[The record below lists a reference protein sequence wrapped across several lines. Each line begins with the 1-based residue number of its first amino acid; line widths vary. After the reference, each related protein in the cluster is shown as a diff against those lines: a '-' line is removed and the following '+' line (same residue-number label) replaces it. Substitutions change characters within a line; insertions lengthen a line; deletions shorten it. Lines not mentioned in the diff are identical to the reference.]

1 MYCLCQAGCKHGL
14 IDLMVKPQRGVLGM
28 SNNLSRR
35 KFLKVVAGS
44 GLVGFGAMVTGCK
57 GDSPDGR
64 GWIPDQYQGK
74 GDFPVNLKGRV
85 AIAASNPSIE
95 RDDEK
100 CILCGQ
106 CIEACQ
112 NVMAVYGNYPLPLKM
127 EVACVNCGQCAMW
140 CPSGA
145 ITEKRSIREVAAA
158 LDDESKFVVVQTA
171 PATKVSLGEEFGMEP
186 GSIVNEKQVGA
197 LKALG
202 FDAVFDTCFSADL
215 TIMEEASEFV
225 HRLTSAKDEIPHLT
239 SCCPGW
245 VKYCEYFYPELMHN
259 LSTCKSPQS
268 MLGAVIKSY
277 YAQKNNLKPE
287 NIVSVS
293 IMPCTA
299 KKFEAARGEMEVD
312 GQRDTD
318 LVLTTRELAVLL
330 KHRGIDLNT
339 VPDAQYDS
347 ILGESTGAGRIF
359 GATGGVTEAAV
370 RTAYFM
376 VTGSNPPAALLNW
389 QPVRG
394 LTAVKEAA
402 ADIPGA
408 GTVNIAVCH
417 GLKNARELLDGIK
430 KQGSSK
436 WQFIEFMACPG
447 GCIGGGGQPKSTV
460 AAQPEARLKRIAA
473 IYREDV
479 NAPKRCSHENS
490 EIQAVY
496 KEFFGSPLSEKAE
509 KYLHTT
515 YTNRH
520 DRLFD

>member
-1 MYCLCQAGCKHGL
+1 
-14 IDLMVKPQRGVLGM
+14 M
-28 SNNLSRR
+28 SKNLSRR

-44 GLVGFGAMVTGCK
+44 GLAGFGAMVTGCK
-57 GDSPDGR
+57 GDAPGGN
-64 GWIPDQYQGK
+64 GWIPDQYEGK
-74 GDFPVNLKGRV
+74 GDFPVKLKGRV
-85 AIAASNPSIE
+85 AIAADNPSIE

-106 CIEACQ
+106 CIEACE
-112 NVMAVYGNYPLPLKM
+112 NVMAVYGNYPLPLKK
-127 EVACVNCGQCAMW
+127 EIACINCGQCAMW

-145 ITEKRSIREVAAA
+145 ITEKRNIQEVLAA
-158 LDDESKFVVVQTA
+158 LEDDSKHVVVQTA

-186 GSIVNEKQVGA
+186 GSIINEKQVGA

-215 TIMEEASEFV
+215 TIMEEASEFI
-225 HRLTSAKDEIPHLT
+225 HRLTQAKDEIPHLT

-268 MLGAVIKSY
+268 MLGAVVKSY
-277 YAQKNNLKPE
+277 YAQKKGIDPA

-299 KKFEAARGEMEVD
+299 KKFEAAREELSVD
-312 GQRDTD
+312 EHQDTD
-318 LVLTTRELAVLL
+318 LVLTTRELAVLM
-330 KHRGIDLNT
+330 KRKGIDLNT
-339 VPDAQYDS
+339 VQEAQYDS
-347 ILGESTGAGRIF
+347 IMGESTGAGRIF
-359 GATGGVTEAAV
+359 AATGGVTEAAV

-376 VTGSNPPAALLNW
+376 ATGQNPPAELLNW

-394 LTAVKEAA
+394 LNSVKEATA
-402 ADIPGA
+402 TVPGV

-417 GLKNARELLDGIK
+417 GLKNARTLLDGIK
-430 KQGSSK
+430 QNGSK

-447 GCIGGGGQPKSTV
+447 GCIGGGGQPKSNV
-460 AAQPEARLKRIAA
+460 ASQDAARLKRIAA
-473 IYREDV
+473 LYKEDAG
-479 NAPKRCSHENS
+479 APKRCSHENT
-490 EIQAVY
+490 EIQTIY
-496 KEFFGSPLSEKAE
+496 RDFFGKPLSEKAE

-515 YTNRH
+515 YVNRH